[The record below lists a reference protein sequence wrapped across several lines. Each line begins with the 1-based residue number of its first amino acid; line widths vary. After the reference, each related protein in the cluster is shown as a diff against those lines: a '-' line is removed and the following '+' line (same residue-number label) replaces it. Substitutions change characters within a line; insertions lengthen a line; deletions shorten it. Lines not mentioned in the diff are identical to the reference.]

1 MKRITSFTLLLSF
14 VLAPACLF
22 AQAKMPAKPK
32 AAVPGVAVVNFTNN
46 TGNPSLKGL
55 SSSIPEAVSGSLS
68 QMKGIRL
75 VERQNMGKILDEV
88 ELQMSGMFDPDETVK
103 IGKMAKAD
111 VIIIG
116 SYGGSENN
124 LVLTMKAVEVATG
137 RVLDGKVVKGGV
149 SMIHDLAGSA
159 AISIAAVISGQNIG
173 YISVSTNPDGA
184 DVYIDG
190 LSVGKSPVF
199 DVKVAAGK
207 HTVTAV
213 KEGYIE
219 AESSINVGVDA
230 HEKWMP
236 TLPSKEMMNR
246 TQYTFG
252 AFAYI
257 PVSSKLQAGPLFSLG
272 YGKTFEH
279 VYIGGEVQ
287 SGYFGHDQDLKMPF
301 ETKPVTHERMYI
313 PVNAGLHLNVIP
325 FISWRYF
332 SPYAGVFGKCGWV
345 LNRQKEENTFVKDE
359 KLSQSFTYA
368 FGPAVGINLIPYS
381 KFSLWIEGRFE
392 WCPESITRY
401 EYVAPKGF
409 SGATTLRKSSVNLS
423 GFCIGGGLT
432 YYVD

>member
-1 MKRITSFTLLLSF
+1 MKRITSFAILLSF
-14 VLAPACLF
+14 VLVPVCLS
-22 AQAKMPAKPK
+22 AQAKAPVKPK
-32 AAVPGVAVVNFTNN
+32 AALPSVAVVNFTNN
-46 TGNPSLKGL
+46 TGNTSLKGL

-68 QMKGIRL
+68 QIKGIRL
-75 VERQNMGKILDEV
+75 VERQNMGKILNEV

-111 VIIIG
+111 ILIIG

-124 LVLTMKAVEVATG
+124 LVLTMKAVDVATG
-137 RVLDGKVVKGGV
+137 RVLDGKVVKGGI
-149 SMIHDLAGSA
+149 SMIHDIAGSA

-173 YISVSTNPDGA
+173 YISVSTNPDGS

-207 HTVTAV
+207 HTVTAI
-213 KEGYIE
+213 KEGFIE
-219 AESSINVGVDA
+219 AESTISVGVDA

-246 TQYTFG
+246 TQYTLG
-252 AFAYI
+252 AFGYI

-279 VYIGGEVQ
+279 IYIGGELQ
-287 SGYFGHDQDLKMPF
+287 SGYFNHDQKLTMSGWG
-301 ETKPVTHERMYI
+301 TVTHERMYI
-313 PVNAGLHLNVIP
+313 PLNGGLHLNYIP

-332 SPYAGVFGKCGWV
+332 SPYAGIFGKCGWV
-345 LNRQKEENTFVKDE
+345 FNYQKEENEFKQDD
-359 KLSQSFTYA
+359 KLVRSFTYA
-368 FGPAVGINLIPYS
+368 FGPAVGVNLLPYS
-381 KFSLWIEGRFE
+381 KFSLWVEGRFE

-401 EYVAPKGF
+401 EYVPPKGF